1 MEIVEYLEFSL
12 LYLRPWKAKHSLF
25 IIQHLT
31 EASEFLVV
39 PSQGDVYSLV
49 VTALYVDIWN

>member
-1 MEIVEYLEFSL
+1 MEIVENLEFSL

-31 EASEFLVV
+31 EASEF
-39 PSQGDVYSLV
+39 QGDVYSLV